1 MERWLYAY
9 RHVAGDVTALEERL
23 CVGLTALLAE
33 PEATPDVDGSFLA
46 RLHAEVAGFDT
57 AKQVRVHA
65 GVAGR
70 RGRRLSIPLTWEAEP
85 GRLAFPR
92 FDGAVEL
99 EPLSSN
105 RAQVTLTG
113 RYRPPFGPV
122 GVLADGGALR
132 VLAQATAEELV
143 ERLAERLPTGPAEP
157 PKREERPSTLTVADV
172 MTADPLVVDEE
183 LPLRTAAL
191 LLFHHGI
198 GGAPVIAGDGSLVG
212 VISEAD
218 LLAKEAEPP
227 RGLHRETELHDLRAR
242 ARSVGEACSRPAL
255 VTVPGAALRAAVRVM
270 LDERVAR
277 LVVVDGSRIVG
288 IVTRHDVLRA
298 LIRADA
304 VIEAA
309 VTEVL
314 TELDEPEVTARV
326 QWGIVE
332 IAGHAQAR
340 SHVSTIHMAVAA
352 VDGVIAVDGELGWR
366 TDDVVPFLPP
376 LS

>member
-9 RHVAGDVTALEERL
+9 RYVRGDVATLEESLRG
-23 CVGLTALLAE
+23 GLMALLGDPSAQ
-33 PEATPDVDGSFLA
+33 PDVDGSFLA
-46 RLHAEVAGFDT
+46 RLHADVAGLDA

-70 RGRRLSIPLTWEAEP
+70 RGARLWIPIAWEAEP
-85 GRLAFPR
+85 GRRAFPR

-105 RAQVTLTG
+105 RAQLTLTG
-113 RYRPPFGPV
+113 RYRPPFGPFGAV
-122 GVLADGGALR
+122 ADGGALR
-132 VLAQATAEELV
+132 VLAQDSAEEVV
-143 ERLAERLPTGPAEP
+143 ERLCEGLSTIPPTKAEP
-157 PKREERPSTLTVADV
+157 REQPSSLTVADV
-172 MTADPLVVDEE
+172 MTTDPLVVEE
-183 LPLRTAAL
+183 DLPLRTAAL

-198 GGAPVIAGDGSLVG
+198 GGAPVAADDGSLLG

-218 LLAKEAEPP
+218 LLGKEAEPP
-227 RGLHRETELHDLRAR
+227 AGGRFAELHDLRAR
-242 ARSVGEACSRPAL
+242 ARTVGEACSRPAR

-270 LDERVAR
+270 IDERVAR

-309 VTEVL
+309 VADVL
-314 TELDEPEVTARV
+314 AELDEPEVTARV

-332 IAGHAQAR
+332 LEGHARVR
-340 SHVSTIHMAVAA
+340 SHVSNIHVAVAA

-366 TDDVVPFLPP
+366 ADDVVPFLPP
-376 LS
+376 LA